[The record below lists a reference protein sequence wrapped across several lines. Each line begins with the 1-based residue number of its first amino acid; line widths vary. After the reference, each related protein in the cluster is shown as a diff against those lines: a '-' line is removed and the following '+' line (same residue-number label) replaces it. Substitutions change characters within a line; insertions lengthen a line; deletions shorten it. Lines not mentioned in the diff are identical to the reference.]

1 MTQLDRQVPDAH
13 VLAETAQGFA
23 VADGSAVA
31 SGGPAQEGLSD
42 LKGTTATLTPGPGET
57 EDAVEWAKPVPAAG
71 VGRKTAVLAAA
82 FGIVALAHWGPLL
95 PGLHPTGQTVLGVFL
110 WFILCTAANALPG
123 TAVGIGAPML
133 VVVLSGAKLTK
144 AFSAFNGNVF
154 FLAFGAFVIAAV
166 MMATPLGKRVALGI
180 TGLLRSSKV
189 DRVLGGAMGATVFL
203 HGVLPTV
210 SETALFL
217 PVAQGLTELPHKDEH
232 RHAQDRARVAIVMT
246 VAGLTPLF
254 AGSLFLT
261 GAFPNLMLTGVL
273 ARTSGIHIGWL
284 TWFVYNLP
292 LWGLL
297 PLLFVLVRRWFRLG
311 GLELADASV
320 TLPRMRR
327 ELGPMGWNEKWAVI
341 CVTGGFVLWVT
352 APLTHLSTGMVA
364 LMVVVA
370 LFAPWGGLDIPTVSR
385 HVMWDVWVLLG
396 GAISMGNTLYGT
408 GVVTWMAKFLVQPI
422 TASGIKQPILILLIV
437 VFGLHI
443 ARAGIVSAV
452 ATGAAFIPLTIGLA
466 KVLGMSVLPF
476 SLIVTNAL
484 GYAVFLPISITAV
497 LIAFS
502 ASGMRWGEALR
513 FGALL
518 SIVAN
523 VYVVVVQSAWLNLLG
538 LPLR

>member
-1 MTQLDRQVPDAH
+1 MTQLDGHAPGMGV
-13 VLAETAQGFA
+13 
-23 VADGSAVA
+23 
-31 SGGPAQEGLSD
+31 
-42 LKGTTATLTPGPGET
+42 GTVTTGET
-57 EDAVEWAKPVPAAG
+57 PPAGEGAVHDSGAGDKGAGHARVPGATAVEGDCEPEDALDSARSLPAHG
-71 VGRKTAVLAAA
+71 VVRRTAVLAVA
-82 FGIVALAHWGPLL
+82 FGLVALAHWGPLL
-95 PGLHPTGQTVLGVFL
+95 PGLHPVGQTVLGVFI

-123 TAVGIGAPML
+123 TAVGVGAPML
-133 VVVLSGAKLTK
+133 VVVLTGMKLPK

-154 FLAFGAFVIAAV
+154 FLAFGAFVMAAV
-166 MMATPLGKRVALGI
+166 MMATPLGRRVALGI

-189 DRVLGGAMGATVFL
+189 DRILGGAMGATVFL
-203 HGVLPTV
+203 HAVLPTV

-217 PVAQGLTELPHKDEH
+217 PVAQGLTELPYRDDD
-232 RHAQDRARVAIVMT
+232 RHAEERSRVAVIMT

-254 AGSLFLT
+254 AASLFLT

-273 ARTSGIHIGWL
+273 ASTSGIHIGWL

-297 PLLFVLVRRWFRLG
+297 PLLFFLVRWWFHLG

-320 TLPRMRR
+320 ALPRMRS

-341 CVTGGFVLWVT
+341 CVTGGFVLWVS
-352 APLTHLSTGMVA
+352 APLTKLSTGMVA
-364 LMVVVA
+364 LMVVMA
-370 LFAPWGGLDIPTVSR
+370 LFAPWGGLDIRSVGR
-385 HVMWDVWVLLG
+385 HVMWEVWVLLG

-408 GVVTWMAKFLVQPI
+408 GVVSWLAKFLVKPI
-422 TASGIKQPILILLIV
+422 VASGINQPIVILLIV

-466 KVLGMSVLPF
+466 KALGMAVLPF

-484 GYAVFLPISITAV
+484 GYAIFLPISITAV

-518 SIVAN
+518 SVVAN
-523 VYVVVVQSAWLNLLG
+523 VYVVVVQSAWLDLLG